1 MIRIR
6 TALLAGIL
14 LSASALSA
22 QTKVSRGIHLNT
34 DGAVRIYNLG
44 GSVRVIGW
52 NRDSV
57 AVRGSLGKGS
67 TLHMGG
73 SVQGI
78 KMFVED
84 EDERNPAPAVLEVYV
99 PLNAQ
104 VWVKTATAG
113 IDVSGLSGSLDL
125 YVVSGAITV
134 AGNPA
139 AVSAEA
145 IDGSIRI
152 SGSPAWVRAK
162 SASGYVMFDGKSAD
176 VTLSTVSG
184 KIDVKGSQFEKT
196 KFETVTGNIKFDG
209 SFDRGGLSTF
219 DTHSGTIDL
228 GVSGGA
234 DFDVVSIAGAI
245 SNKLTSSRVIAGR
258 YGRGSELATSAGEGG
273 TRVVVRS
280 FKGPVFLRPVK

>member
-1 MIRIR
+1 MRIH
-6 TALLAGIL
+6 AVILAGLL
-14 LSASALSA
+14 LSASSVGA
-22 QTKVSRGIHLNT
+22 QTKVSRGIHLNA

-44 GSVRVIGW
+44 GSIRVIGW

-67 TLHMGG
+67 ALHMGG
-73 SVQGI
+73 SPQGI

-99 PLNAQ
+99 PVSAQ

-134 AGNPA
+134 AGNPS

-152 SGSPAWVRAK
+152 NGSPAWVRAK
-162 SASGYVMFDGKSAD
+162 SASGNVVFEGKSAD

-184 KIDVKGSQFEKT
+184 RIDVRGSRFEKT

-228 GVSGGA
+228 GVSGSA
-234 DFDVVSIAGAI
+234 DFDVISIAGSIA
-245 SNKLTSSRVIAGR
+245 NKLTSSRPIAGR
-258 YGRGSELATSAGEGG
+258 YGRGSELVTSAGEGG
-273 TRVVVRS
+273 TRVQVRS
-280 FKGPVFLRPVK
+280 FKGPVLLRPAK

>member
-1 MIRIR
+1 MRIR
-6 TALLAGIL
+6 AALLAAFL
-14 LSASALSA
+14 VAASTLGA
-22 QTKVSRGIHLNT
+22 QAKVSRGIHLNA

-57 AVRGSLGKGS
+57 SVRGSLSKGS
-67 TLHMGG
+67 VLHMGG
-73 SVQGI
+73 SAQGI

-84 EDERNPAPAVLEVYV
+84 EDERNPAPAVLEVHV
-99 PLNAQ
+99 PVAAQ

-113 IDVSGLSGSLDL
+113 IDVSGLTGSLDL
-125 YVVSGAITV
+125 YVVSGDITV
-134 AGNPA
+134 AGNPSA
-139 AVSAEA
+139 LSAEA

-152 SGSPAWVRAK
+152 TGSPAWVRAK
-162 SASGYVMFDGKSAD
+162 SASGNVVFDGKSAD

-184 KIDVKGSQFEKT
+184 KIDVKGARFEKT
-196 KFETVTGNIKFDG
+196 KFESVTGDIKFSG
-209 SFDRGGLSTF
+209 SFERGGLSTF

-234 DFDVVSIAGAI
+234 DFEVISIAGTIA
-245 SNKLTSSRVIAGR
+245 NKLTSSRPIAGR
-258 YGRGSELATSAGEGG
+258 YGRGSELVTASGEGG

-280 FKGPVFLRPVK
+280 FKGPVLLHSAK